1 MFKSS
6 FKTLYK
12 QGFSLVELMILSVIV
27 AILMAMF
34 SQNVL
39 GINDESKITKA
50 HQNLRSIEG
59 ALGIFRDD
67 LLRYP
72 SSEEGLKVLVEP
84 IDDPRWKG
92 PYIQKEMIIDPWDIP
107 YYYELTPKQYFII
120 TLGQDRK
127 INGKNLNQDIVYQK
141 HLTLYPFSPLSEA
154 ENSEQTD
161 HE

>member
-27 AILMAMF
+27 AILITMF
-34 SQNVL
+34 SQSVL

-72 SSEEGLKVLVEP
+72 SNEEGLKALVEP
-84 IDDPRWKG
+84 INDPHWKG
-92 PYIQKEMIIDPWDIP
+92 PYIQKEIIIDPWGIP
-107 YYYELTPKQYFII
+107 YYYELTPKQYLII

-127 INGKNLNQDIVYQK
+127 INGKNLDQDIVYQK
-141 HLTLYPFSPLSEA
+141 YLTYLPLPEVLGQ
-154 ENSEQTD
+154 ND

>member
-1 MFKSS
+1 MFNSP

-27 AILMAMF
+27 AILIVMF

-39 GINDESKITKA
+39 GINDESKMIKA

-59 ALGIFRDD
+59 ALSIYRDD

-72 SSEEGLKVLVEP
+72 SNEEGLKALVESP
-84 IDDPRWKG
+84 NDPNWKG
-92 PYIQKEMIIDPWDIP
+92 PYIKADILIDPWGIP
-107 YYYELTPKQYFII
+107 YYYELTKMQYLLI

-127 INGKNLNQDIVYQK
+127 MGGKKLNQDVVYQK
-141 HLTLYPFSPLSEA
+141 FLP
-154 ENSEQTD
+154 
-161 HE
+161 

>member
-1 MFKSS
+1 MFNSP

-12 QGFSLVELMILSVIV
+12 QGFSLVELMIISVIV
-27 AILMAMF
+27 AILIVMF

-59 ALGIFRDD
+59 ALSIYRDD

-72 SSEEGLKVLVEP
+72 SNEEGLRALVKSSN
-84 IDDPRWKG
+84 DPRWKG
-92 PYIQKEMIIDPWDIP
+92 PYIQAEILVDPWGIP
-107 YYYELTPKQYFII
+107 YYYELTPAQYLLI

-127 INGKNLNQDIVYQK
+127 MGGKKLNQDIVYQK
-141 HLTLYPFSPLSEA
+141 LLP
-154 ENSEQTD
+154 
-161 HE
+161 